1 MYPARLYYH
10 VIDWDSTIMQPR
22 RTKNPSSYIGTTQV
36 RHTHVS
42 LCLIPII
49 RSRSHRRANHG
60 SSGSARKHACP
71 RREGQPG
78 EFNATQES
86 LRGTAG
92 DCWELGVGG
101 TAVSPLDDAPRLLE
115 YCQSHPPC
123 GSSCGLS
130 HRPEYSASRSHGIK
144 RSTPLGL
151 APARPFLLPPLP
163 PPSPGH

>member
-1 MYPARLYYH
+1 MP
-10 VIDWDSTIMQPR
+10 P
-22 RTKNPSSYIGTTQV
+22 KN
-36 RHTHVS
+36 
-42 LCLIPII
+42 LC
-49 RSRSHRRANHG
+49 
-60 SSGSARKHACP
+60 
-71 RREGQPG
+71 EG
-78 EFNATQES
+78 
-86 LRGTAG
+86 LRGTV
-92 DCWELGVGG
+92 VGG

-163 PPSPGH
+163 PPSPGHCSTRSSLFLHLSKRTYTSTP